1 MKKLSMLFVIFTAF
15 FMFVAC
21 DNNIKFSPARGDI
34 DSGDTA
40 DDSDTPDTSDTST
53 EQPDSGD
60 SQSGDD
66 TDTATD
72 DYSDTDNTAKEA
84 CFDIYQCMTECGQD
98 NSCQQACL
106 DNGSAE
112 GQEIFMTMYNCWT
125 QNCANEQTQDG
136 FINCVTANCKAETEA
151 CSIIVDDGNS
161 GDTSYAN
168 PYGSVALDFSIDQVA
183 NSYSDQQYQVGVVSS
198 AFATGIYGNGS
209 ASVVPEDIFMVQT
222 GTIYSTGS
230 QFGSGVMI
238 QQVPVYAEGQ
248 QGVSGNPVVILFIP
262 EENAVVSALDLSIL
276 QNNSQAQLYVV
287 DVNWSTSQIDCFH
300 AFGEG
305 TVNITN
311 VGDITNH
318 GALVFNGNATLY
330 SPKNYK
336 SYGDISS
343 QLNGATVC
351 EPVQ

>member
-1 MKKLSMLFVIFTAF
+1 MLFVIFTAF

-72 DYSDTDNTAKEA
+72 DDSDTDNTAKEA

-106 DNGSAE
+106 DNGDPA

-136 FINCVTANCKAETEA
+136 FTHCVTANCKAETEA
-151 CSIIVDDGNS
+151 CSIIVDDGN
-161 GDTSYAN
+161 GDTGYNS
-168 PYGSVALDFSIDQVA
+168 PYGSLSLDFSVDQVA
-183 NSYSDQQYQVGVVSS
+183 NSSDQDLTGIVSS
-198 AFATGIYGNGS
+198 AFATGTYGNGS
-209 ASVVPEDIFMVQT
+209 TSVTPADAYMIQTRAS
-222 GTIYSTGS
+222 YSTNS
-230 QFGSGVMI
+230 QFGAGI
-238 QQVPVYAEGQ
+238 QVQQIPVYAEGQ
-248 QGVSGNPVVILFIP
+248 QGVGGNPVVVLVIP
-262 EENAVVSALDLSIL
+262 EENAVVSDLNLSIY
-276 QNNSQAQLYVV
+276 QNSQVHLYVA
-287 DVNWSTSQIDCFH
+287 DINWSTSQISCFH

-311 VGDITNH
+311 IGDIANH
-318 GALVFNGNATLY
+318 GALALNGNATLY
-330 SPKNYK
+330 SPKNYDGN
-336 SYGDISS
+336 GDISE
-343 QLNGATVC
+343 QIQITVC
-351 EPVQ
+351 DPVQ